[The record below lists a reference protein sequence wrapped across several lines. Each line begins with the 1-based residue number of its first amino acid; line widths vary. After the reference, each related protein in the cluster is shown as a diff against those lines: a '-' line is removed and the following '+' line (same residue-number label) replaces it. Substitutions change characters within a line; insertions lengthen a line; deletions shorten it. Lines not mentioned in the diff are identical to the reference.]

1 MCRLALISQ
10 GNHARIVHDVENG
23 ASVQITRRGRQ
34 VAILLSVEEDNR
46 LTVKRQGFSQALEQ
60 FRQELG
66 MERVEIESEIFAGV
80 RDRAPGREVAL

>member
-1 MCRLALISQ
+1 M
-10 GNHARIVHDVENG
+10 ENG